1 MIPSSAAFDLTI
13 PESVRIDAALS
24 RLLRQSLRPASRGT
38 AIRVERSWA
47 WLEGGSPADG
57 LEITEHL
64 LPDGVDFDTF
74 QSLLGELH

>member
-1 MIPSSAAFDLTI
+1 MIPSSAAFEPTI
-13 PESVRIDAALS
+13 PESVRMDAALA
-24 RLLRQSLRPASRGT
+24 RLLRQSLRPAGRT
-38 AIRVERSWA
+38 APQRVERSWA
-47 WLEGGSPADG
+47 WLEGGHPAGG